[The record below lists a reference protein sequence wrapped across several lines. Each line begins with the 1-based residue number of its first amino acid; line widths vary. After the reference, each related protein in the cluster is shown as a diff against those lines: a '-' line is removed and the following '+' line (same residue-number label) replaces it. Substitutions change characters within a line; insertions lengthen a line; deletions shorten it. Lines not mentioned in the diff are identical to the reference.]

1 MGAARRWYRLRRRHT
16 DAARASTSENLARG
30 ANRAI
35 SISIMR
41 VNGVRTTATA
51 ATAMRSVRRPTA
63 GRRTGVSRT
72 FGAATPR
79 RAGRCRASF
88 FDRFASSDE
97 NATYAD
103 EDDEGEGYAEEEAV
117 DVRASFGEGLLDKI
131 KASVS
136 QTVDLDPVEFVEEDV
151 YTAPKPKP
159 KRGISFGG
167 FSFDEATASEDE
179 EVVEEE
185 EESGGRGGFA
195 LPTFGKPALRKPA
208 AAAPVKEEKK
218 EASSGGGGFGALLQK
233 NANRLNRTR
242 EVLDKDLEAG
252 VAAQTRLRAD
262 RAGGKAVSAIAG
274 GEVGSGTWTL
284 TGVAD
289 ENSKGKRLP
298 TITIK
303 RGESKI
309 IGRSKGPGV
318 DVAVPL
324 GCVSGIH
331 CELET
336 EGNKLFVRDLGSTN
350 GTYVE
355 GFEVKKNRRFR
366 IFNGASVQLGAENFN
381 GEPFATYKASLA
393 GAKELEKD
401 SEYGQLNYFIEFLGG
416 PKVVVNFIFINF
428 AFQLTFLLLINLK

>member
-1 MGAARRWYRLRRRHT
+1 
-16 DAARASTSENLARG
+16 
-30 ANRAI
+30 
-35 SISIMR
+35 MR
-41 VNGVRTTATA
+41 VDGARTTTATA
-51 ATAMRSVRRPTA
+51 TMRSVRRPTG
-63 GRRTGVSRT
+63 GRRAGVGRTGAKQRAL
-72 FGAATPR
+72 GATTPR
-79 RAGRCRASF
+79 TAGRCRASF

-97 NATYAD
+97 EATYAD
-103 EDDEGEGYAEEEAV
+103 EDSYEGEGYVEEEEV
-117 DVRASFGEGLLDKI
+117 EVRASFGEGLLDKI

-185 EESGGRGGFA
+185 EEKGQRGGFA

-208 AAAPVKEEKK
+208 AAAPAAVKEEKK

-233 NANRLNRTR
+233 NANRLSRTR
-242 EVLDKDLEAG
+242 EVLDKDLQAG

-274 GEVGSGTWTL
+274 GEVGNGTWTL

-289 ENSKGKRLP
+289 ENSKGKKLP

-355 GFEVKKNRRFR
+355 GFEVKSNRRFR
-366 IFNGASVQLGAENFN
+366 IFNGAKVQLGAENFN